1 MRGRLIK
8 RMILG
13 FLLGAAIGNLITWF
27 FGSYVSSVLVARMGS
42 VPAAILV
49 QSLVSGLYGSFALAG
64 TLFYDIEQWS
74 LTRSSVMH
82 FLVIAV
88 LYVPAA
94 MFLGWADSATEILIV
109 EGILL
114 VAYFIIWLVIYLRYK
129 KEVRSLNEML
139 NKRFLQKEERL

>member
-1 MRGRLIK
+1 MIRRI
-8 RMILG
+8 ILG
-13 FLLGAAIGNLITWF
+13 FLLGTAIGNLIAWF
-27 FGSYVSSVLVARMGS
+27 FGSYVSSMLVARMGS

-49 QSLVSGLYGSFALAG
+49 QSLVSGLYGSFALTG
-64 TLFYDIEQWS
+64 TLFYDVEQWS

-88 LYVPAA
+88 LYVPTA
-94 MFLGWADSATEILIV
+94 MFLGWANSATEILIV

-129 KEVRSLNEML
+129 KKVRSLNEML
-139 NKRFLQKEERL
+139 NKRFLEKEERL

>member
-13 FLLGAAIGNLITWF
+13 FLLGTAIGNLIAWF
-27 FGSYVSSVLVARMGS
+27 FGSYVSSVLAARMGS

-94 MFLGWADSATEILIV
+94 MFLGWTDSATEILIV

>member
-1 MRGRLIK
+1 MRS
-8 RMILG
+8 RMIRRIILG
-13 FLLGAAIGNLITWF
+13 FLLGTAIGNLIAWF
-27 FGSYVSSVLVARMGS
+27 FGSYVSSMLVARMGS

-49 QSLVSGLYGSFALAG
+49 QSLVSGLYGSFALTG
-64 TLFYDIEQWS
+64 TLFYDVEQWS

-88 LYVPAA
+88 LYVPTA
-94 MFLGWADSATEILIV
+94 MFLGWAYSAAEILIV

-129 KEVRSLNEML
+129 KKVRSLNEML

>member
-1 MRGRLIK
+1 MRS
-8 RMILG
+8 RMIRRIILG
-13 FLLGAAIGNLITWF
+13 FLLGTAIGNLIAWF
-27 FGSYVSSVLVARMGS
+27 FGSYVSSMLVARMGS

-49 QSLVSGLYGSFALAG
+49 QSLVSGLYGSFALTG
-64 TLFYDIEQWS
+64 TLFYDVEQWS

-88 LYVPAA
+88 LYVPTA
-94 MFLGWADSATEILIV
+94 MFLGWANSATEILIV

-129 KEVRSLNEML
+129 KKVRSLNEML

>member
-1 MRGRLIK
+1 MRS
-8 RMILG
+8 RMIRRIILG
-13 FLLGAAIGNLITWF
+13 FLLGTAIGNLIAWF
-27 FGSYVSSVLVARMGS
+27 FGSYVSSMLVARMGS
-42 VPAAILV
+42 VPAAILF

-88 LYVPAA
+88 LYVPTA
-94 MFLGWADSATEILIV
+94 MFLGWANSATEILIV

-129 KEVRSLNEML
+129 KKVRSLNEML

>member
-1 MRGRLIK
+1 LRGRLIK

>member
-1 MRGRLIK
+1 
-8 RMILG
+8 MILG
-13 FLLGAAIGNLITWF
+13 FLLGAAIGNLIAWF

-49 QSLVSGLYGSFALAG
+49 QSLVSGLYGSFALTG
-64 TLFYDIEQWS
+64 TLFYDVEQWS

>member
-1 MRGRLIK
+1 
-8 RMILG
+8 MILG
-13 FLLGAAIGNLITWF
+13 FLLGAAIGNLIAWF

-49 QSLVSGLYGSFALAG
+49 QSLVSGLYGSFALTG
-64 TLFYDIEQWS
+64 TLFYDVEQWS

-88 LYVPAA
+88 LYVPTA
-94 MFLGWADSATEILIV
+94 MFLGWANSATEILIV

-129 KEVRSLNEML
+129 KKVRSLNEML

>member
-1 MRGRLIK
+1 MRS
-8 RMILG
+8 RMIRRIILG
-13 FLLGAAIGNLITWF
+13 FLLGTAIGNLIAWF
-27 FGSYVSSVLVARMGS
+27 FGSYVSSMLVARMGS

-49 QSLVSGLYGSFALAG
+49 QSLVSGLYGSFALTG
-64 TLFYDIEQWS
+64 TLFYDVEQWS

-129 KEVRSLNEML
+129 KKVRSLNEML